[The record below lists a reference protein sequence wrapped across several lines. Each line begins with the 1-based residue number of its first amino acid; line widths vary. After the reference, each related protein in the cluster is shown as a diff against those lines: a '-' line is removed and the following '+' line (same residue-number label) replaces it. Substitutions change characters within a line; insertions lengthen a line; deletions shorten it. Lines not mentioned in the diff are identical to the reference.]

1 MPVPAPTLLPPGSSP
16 ATTRPAFAPVCVTT
30 AAASLTSS
38 PQRLAV
44 VSVVRRARTVTWIAG
59 GLGVLVVSGEY
70 PVQRLARIRQDLARV
85 PHLGVGPRA
94 HDLER
99 GHGDLTD
106 EVAHLDSRVSDRAR
120 HDVPGRPDLLWVRV
134 NVGAALL
141 GQPVAPATA
150 VARLGADQAL
160 VLELLQRGIDRTG
173 ARTPHAVAPLADRL
187 DDLVAIHRL
196 LGQQRQRRRTDVA
209 SLCPRPAHPAQARI
223 AKPGPEHVEARRAA
237 MTRDRHGH
245 PPTGEP
251 GAADMT
257 ATAAAAPPHELLI
270 TAAPPA
276 LFLAPAPVAFF
287 FLHQFCSL
295 SFAPAIGQSQAC
307 PGLSPE
313 SLDRST
319 IYRYTRHGKSPSSLN
334 AGKLELADDQHAD
347 LIMDGGP
354 DSMIVESLKATLT
367 RGGEHGWPRR
377 GWPPGGATPG
387 NRPRPAPARRPPG
400 PWGGPPPP
408 PGAAPPPPPPPAGA
422 P

>member
-1 MPVPAPTLLPPGSSP
+1 MLRRTKSRSVAASWPATRAVPEVAFASVQRILMVVVLPAPLGPRKPKVSPLVTSKSMPRTAWTSPYCLVRPETDMTAPGPPLLPPGSSP

-70 PVQRLARIRQDLARV
+70 PVQRLACIRQDLARV

-94 HDLER
+94 HDLEC

-150 VARLGADQAL
+150 VARLGAGQAL
-160 VLELLQRGIDRTG
+160 ALELLQRGLDRTG

-245 PPTGEP
+245 PPTGGP

-257 ATAAAAPPHELLI
+257 ATAAAAPPH
-270 TAAPPA
+270 APP
-276 LFLAPAPVAFF
+276 
-287 FLHQFCSL
+287 
-295 SFAPAIGQSQAC
+295 I
-307 PGLSPE
+307 
-313 SLDRST
+313 T
-319 IYRYTRHGKSPSSLN
+319 
-334 AGKLELADDQHAD
+334 
-347 LIMDGGP
+347 
-354 DSMIVESLKATLT
+354 
-367 RGGEHGWPRR
+367 
-377 GWPPGGATPG
+377 
-387 NRPRPAPARRPPG
+387 
-400 PWGGPPPP
+400 
-408 PGAAPPPPPPPAGA
+408 
-422 P
+422 